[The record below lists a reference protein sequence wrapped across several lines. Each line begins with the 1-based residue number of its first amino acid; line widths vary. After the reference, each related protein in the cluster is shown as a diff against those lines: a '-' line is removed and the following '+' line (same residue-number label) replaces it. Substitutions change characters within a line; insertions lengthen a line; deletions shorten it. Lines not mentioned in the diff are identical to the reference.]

1 MADNVVEDRSKSAT
15 GPARQG
21 GTPIWRD
28 QRTRAI
34 IWQILVLGG
43 VILLAVYLVSN
54 TLNNLEER
62 SIRTGFGFLEQES
75 GFRIGETP
83 FVQYDA
89 TSTYGK
95 AFTVGLLNTL
105 RVALLGIVLAT
116 ILGTIMGVARLSKN
130 WLIAK
135 MASAYVEVMRN
146 VPLLL
151 QLFFWYSVITG
162 ILPAVRNA
170 VNLLPGVYLSKSG
183 LRYAVP
189 EGHWIHPWMGLAFL
203 VAIVGCVLYYRWA
216 KAKQART
223 GEEPRLALP
232 SLGLLLGLPAL
243 VWLVGG
249 APSTMS
255 VPELGTFNFEGG
267 SNISPEFLA
276 LLLGL
281 TLYTAGFIAEIVRS
295 GILAVPWGQTEAA
308 SAIGLSRAKVLR
320 LVLLPQAL
328 RIIVPPTTSQY
339 LNLTK
344 NSSLAVAIGY
354 PDLVSV
360 GNTTLNQTGQAIECI
375 AIMMACYLTISL
387 TISLFMNWYNKRIA
401 LVER

>member
-1 MADNVVEDRSKSAT
+1 MTENVAEGRRTAQPRKRA
-15 GPARQG
+15 G
-21 GTPIWRD
+21 GTPMWRD
-28 QRTRAI
+28 PRTRAI
-34 IWQILVLGG
+34 IYQILVLGG
-43 VILLAVYLVSN
+43 VILLVAYLVSN
-54 TLNNLEER
+54 TMANLEAR
-62 SIRTGFGFLEQES
+62 SIRTGFGFLDEEA
-75 GFRIGETP
+75 GFNIGESA
-83 FVQYDA
+83 FLAYQAAD
-89 TSTYGK
+89 SYGR
-95 AFTVGLLNTL
+95 AFLVGLINTL

-116 ILGTIMGVARLSKN
+116 IVGTIIGIARLSKN
-130 WLIAK
+130 WLVAHL
-135 MASAYVEVMRN
+135 ASLYVEVMRN
-146 VPLLL
+146 IPLLL

-162 ILPAVRNA
+162 LLPAVREALN
-170 VNLLPGVYLSKSG
+170 VMPGVFLSKSG

-189 EGHWIHPWMGLAFL
+189 EPHAVHGWMGLAFL
-203 VAIVGCVLYYRWA
+203 IAVGGCVAYYRWA
-216 KAKQART
+216 KRRQART
-223 GEEPRLALP
+223 GREPTLVLP
-232 SLGLLLGLPAL
+232 FAGLLLGLPAL
-243 VWLVGG
+243 AWLAGG
-249 APSTMS
+249 APTAMDVPTM
-255 VPELGTFNFEGG
+255 GTFNFEGG
-267 SNISPEFLA
+267 AKISPEFLA

-387 TISLFMNWYNKRIA
+387 SISLFMNWYNARIA